1 MIRSSIGLAV
11 ALTAGAVIGSVLLL
25 LLARVLWQWLG
36 RQFGEALEGLDEL
49 I

>member
-1 MIRSSIGLAV
+1 MIRSSIGL
-11 ALTAGAVIGSVLLL
+11 VLLL
-25 LLARVLWQWLG
+25 LLARVLWQWLR